1 MNQSDAVRQIGRAL
15 DILGHSLSPVGYT
28 EIRLIDPEG
37 DEPPMRKWFKTG
49 SGAPQLIYDFVAPH
63 EGKRNA
69 YLGRALRNRDG
80 GGDDTS
86 VDFVWAVS
94 IDIDPVRPKG
104 QPATEGERL
113 LATKAGAHIIS
124 LVGGASVSS
133 GNGCQ
138 VWIPLAR
145 QVDIRGRRLWW
156 KEAHRAWE
164 ASVVEEA
171 VRMASAYGV
180 QIDPQFDIPRIVCL
194 PGFMKVKG
202 TEDYEAGRTYSDCF
216 IPDGQDYL
224 PMDEEKILS
233 LGPKEESAGARKAG
247 PILPGAPVPP
257 RFWKLLNDDPRLF
270 ESYNGERRDLS
281 DTSNSTQNMALLN
294 RLRYHGFTRDE
305 AVAVLMAAPSLKAR
319 ANEFYINLS
328 VSKVYGA

>member
-1 MNQSDAVRQIGRAL
+1 MNQSDAVRQIERAL
-15 DILGHSLSPVGYT
+15 GILGHSFTERGFT

-37 DEPPMRKWFKTG
+37 DDAPIRKWFKTG
-49 SGAPQLIYDFVAPH
+49 PGASQLIYDFVAPY

-69 YLGRALRNRDG
+69 YIGRAPRNRDG
-80 GGDDTS
+80 GGDDTA

-104 QPATEGERL
+104 QPATQAEREIAL
-113 LATKAGAHIIS
+113 RVGQNVIAQ
-124 LVGGASVSS
+124 VGGVSVSS

-138 VWIPLAR
+138 VWVPLAR

-164 ASVVEEA
+164 TNVIECLSQLAIY
-171 VRMASAYGV
+171 RDV

-194 PGFMKVKG
+194 PGFLKVKG
-202 TEDYEAGRTYSDCF
+202 EEDYEAGRTYADCF
-216 IPDGQDYL
+216 IPDGQDYIPL
-224 PMDEEKILS
+224 DEEKILS
-233 LGPKEESAGARKAG
+233 LAPQETSTARKAG
-247 PILPGAPVPP
+247 PVLPGAPVPA
-257 RFWKLLNDDPRLF
+257 RFWRLLNEDPRLF

-281 DTSNSTQNMALLN
+281 DPSNSTQNMALLN
-294 RLRYHGFTRDE
+294 RLRYHGFNRDE
-305 AVAVLMAAPSLKAR
+305 AMAVLMAAPSLKAR
-319 ANEFYINLS
+319 ANEFYLNLS